1 MNHNINVWAA
11 VSKLFEQVQDLDHE
25 QTEAI
30 ILEAGLEP
38 ASADLLRKMLAAQ
51 QEENLLDHSVD
62 ELAGSLLE
70 GFSSRLDTIPEA
82 LIGVEFGAWRVT
94 REIARGGMGAV
105 LQAERAD
112 GQFDK
117 TVALKVIKPGQYSSL
132 TRDRFLQEMRVLARL
147 EHPNIVRLIDGGIND
162 NGIPWFA
169 MEYVE
174 GQPITE
180 HADQNQL
187 SLEQRVALLI
197 QVCKAIEHA
206 HRNLVV
212 HGDLKPSNILVTARG
227 QIRLLDF
234 GIARSLR
241 DEDSQPA
248 LPRFTPRYASPELAS
263 GEPLTTASD
272 VFGLCAVL
280 YELISGFSPRDE
292 LSTATQADFGQY
304 MHTPAPPVFDMY
316 ASSTNTREIADHRST
331 SARRLKRSLR
341 GDLRWILQ
349 LGLTVDPGQRFSTV
363 ASLREDL
370 DSFLDG
376 RVVDAHPT
384 SSIYRVGKFVS
395 RYKVP
400 VVAGVLVFIAMAA
413 GTTIATQ
420 QAELAKK
427 EAENARWT
435 SDFLI
440 GIFDKADPWRNQQ
453 SPISVDELASGAVTD
468 LLENRHSL
476 APEVRQAA
484 AAILARVEV
493 RLGHLAS
500 SEDLLR
506 LQIELLEQQADSD
519 AALAKALINLGTV
532 KNNQGEHA
540 AAIKS
545 HRRAHALQPIGF
557 APGLTPLLAANG
569 LAYTLVLTQ
578 EAKEARELLEQ
589 AFEHEDSIKAMENA
603 ESLLARL
610 YNTESFLLQLEGDL
624 TGARD
629 ASKQAT
635 AYAELADDDAP
646 VIIGRT
652 LLGLAET
659 FHQQGD
665 SVVALELDQQVVD
678 IFTKYYG
685 DDHPQTLE
693 SQGRLAVSL
702 SNLGQMEE
710 AISVYDAV
718 LEGQIASLGN
728 ENQFVAATMGNI
740 AAAYLALGLSQ
751 QALDQYSDAQAV
763 WEVIQPELPFN
774 IAINRIGIARSLHS
788 LQHLEESNA
797 EFLTSLEIL
806 IGITGTSHPVYSR
819 AEVYYAP
826 LLLDLNL
833 LQEAEKILPAAYQNI
848 HDAYGLESKH
858 TAVAGLRWAQLLA
871 RQGEFRQA
879 LGLVKGS
886 IEVLDTD
893 ANRGRH
899 AMELKQ
905 AHELLDSLN

>member
-1 MNHNINVWAA
+1 MTENNSNWAS
-11 VSKLFEQVQDLDHE
+11 VSELFEQLQDLDGE
-25 QTEAI
+25 QAEAI
-30 ILEAGLEP
+30 ILKAGLDP
-38 ASADLLRKMLAAQ
+38 ASAELLHKMLSAHRS
-51 QEENLLDHSVD
+51 ESLLDQSLD
-62 ELAGSLLE
+62 EVADKLLE
-70 GFSSRLDTIPEA
+70 GVSTGSGRIPEV
-82 LIGVEFGAWRVT
+82 LIGVEFGAWKVT
-94 REIARGGMGAV
+94 REIERGGMGAV

-112 GQFDK
+112 GQFEK
-117 TVALKVIKPGQYSSL
+117 TVALKVIKPGHYSSL
-132 TRDRFLQEMRVLARL
+132 TRERFLDEMRMLARL

-162 NGIPWFA
+162 DSIPWFA

-174 GQPITE
+174 GQAITL

-187 SLEQRVALLI
+187 SLDDRVTLLI

-206 HRNLVV
+206 HRNLII
-212 HGDLKPSNILVTARG
+212 HGDLKPSNILVTTRG
-227 QIRLLDF
+227 QIRLVDF

-241 DEDSQPA
+241 DDDNQTA
-248 LPRFTPRYASPELAS
+248 LPRFTPRYASPELAN
-263 GEPLTTASD
+263 GEPMTTASD

-292 LSTATQADFGQY
+292 HSTSTQADYGQY
-304 MHTPAPPVFDMY
+304 MDTPAPPVFDKY
-316 ASSTNTREIADHRST
+316 SSSSDTQEIADYRST
-331 SARRLKRSLR
+331 STRRLKRLLK

-349 LGLTVDPGQRFSTV
+349 HGLTVDPGQRFSSVT
-363 ASLREDL
+363 ALREDL
-370 DSFLDG
+370 ARYLDG
-376 RVVDAHPT
+376 RAVDAHPA
-384 SSIYRVGKFVS
+384 SNAYRMRKSIL

-400 VVAGVLVFIAMAA
+400 VVAGTLVFAAMVA

-420 QAELAKK
+420 QANLARK

-440 GIFDKADPWRNQQ
+440 GLFDKADPWRNQQ
-453 SPISVDELASGAVTD
+453 TPISVDELAAGAVTD

-476 APEVRQAA
+476 APEVREAA

-493 RLGHLAS
+493 RLGHLES
-500 SEDLLR
+500 SESLLK
-506 LQIELLEQQADSD
+506 LQIGLLEQQVGSD
-519 AALAKALINLGTV
+519 AALAKALIDLGTV
-532 KNNQGEHA
+532 KNNQSEHE
-540 AAIKS
+540 AAIQS
-545 HRRAHALQPIGF
+545 FRRAHALQPIGF
-557 APGLTPLLAANG
+557 TPGFTPLLAANG
-569 LAYTLVLTQ
+569 LAYTLVLKQ
-578 EAKEARELLEQ
+578 EVNEARELLEML
-589 AFEHEDSIKAMENA
+589 FEHEDSIKRMDNA

-624 TGARD
+624 AEARD
-629 ASKQAT
+629 ASKQAA
-635 AYAELADDDAP
+635 AYAELANDDTP
-646 VIIGRT
+646 VLIGKT

-710 AISVYDAV
+710 AISVYDVV

-740 AAAYLALGLSQ
+740 AAAYLALGSFQ
-751 QALDQYSDAQAV
+751 QAFDQYSDAQAV
-763 WEVIQPELPFN
+763 WEAIQPGLPFN

-788 LQHLEESNA
+788 LQRLEESNA
-797 EFLTSLEIL
+797 EFLSSLEIL
-806 IGITGTSHPVYSR
+806 EGITGTSHPVYSR

-826 LLLDLNL
+826 VLLDLNL
-833 LQEAEKILPAAYQNI
+833 LQEAEKILPTAYQNI

-858 TAVAGLRWAQLLA
+858 TALAGLRWAQLLA
-871 RQGEFRQA
+871 RQGESAHA
-879 LGLVKGS
+879 LELVKGS

-899 AMELKQ
+899 AMELRQ
-905 AHELLDSLN
+905 ARELLDSLN